1 MSLTNIFSI
10 ATSGMRVAQAGLR
23 ATSDNISNVN
33 TEGFTRRIV
42 DQQTVVIDGA
52 GAGVEVARVRRA
64 ADIYLQRAS
73 LSATSET
80 GRSSMVA
87 TFLDHAQALFGDP
100 STAESIFAGLDEVF
114 TAFSAAGSDPA
125 SQLRRSS
132 AITEVQN
139 FFADAKQLSAE
150 LTSIR
155 DQTNTHIAAVV
166 DRANGLLREI
176 DDLNVEISRYT
187 ITGRDATGAEN
198 AQSRLIQE
206 LSGLINFQMTP
217 REHGGVMLRTADGVM
232 IAGEGAA
239 TISFDRSNSAGSSLM
254 LVPALGASTPLSYG
268 LNSGELKGL
277 LQMRDEILP
286 GLSEQFGEFTTRAAD
301 ALNRAHNASS
311 AVPAPTVLQGRQ
323 TGLAMDTSIA
333 GFTGRTSIMILE
345 TAGANAGVVRRRV
358 DIDFDAGPSI
368 NGVAT
373 TPGNFLNDLD
383 AALGADGGA
392 SFAGGVLTLTGQAGG
407 GVAIVDDP
415 AQPSSRAGR
424 GFSHYFGLNDLVR
437 PTTFAFLDTGLSG
450 GDRHNFVGGSTI
462 TLRLH
467 GEAGS
472 HLTDV
477 TATIPNPPAN
487 SMNDFVGALNAS
499 VSGYGTFGLDSRG
512 GVSFTP
518 AAGRQVAV
526 SVLDDQT
533 AHAASGLSATAL
545 FGLNGASRAAR
556 AQNFVVN
563 PAVIADL
570 KRLALAQV
578 DHTAVVGGRELVLG
592 DSRGAHTIAAAGES
606 AIHFNQAGDGTA
618 VDMALSRYA
627 AEFGGAVG
635 RKAENAARRQ
645 EGAELL
651 QREAD
656 ARRSGAE
663 GVNLDEELI
672 QLTVYQQS
680 FNASARLIQAAKEM
694 YDTLI
699 NIV

>member
-1 MSLTNIFSI
+1 MSLTSIFNI
-10 ATSGMRVAQAGLR
+10 ATSGMRVAQTGLR
-23 ATSDNISNVN
+23 TTSDNISNVN
-33 TEGFTRRIV
+33 TEGFTRRVV
-42 DQQTVVIDGA
+42 DQQAIVIDGA
-52 GAGVEVARVRRA
+52 GAGVEVARIRRA
-64 ADIYLQRAS
+64 ADIYLQRSS
-73 LSATSET
+73 LSASSET
-80 GRSSMVA
+80 GRATMVA
-87 TFLDHAQALFGDP
+87 EFLDHAQSLFGDP
-100 STAESIFAGLDEVF
+100 STSESIFSGLDEVF

-125 SQLRRSS
+125 SQLRRNS
-132 AITEVQN
+132 AITAVQD
-139 FFADAKQLSAE
+139 FFTDAKELSAE
-150 LTSIR
+150 LNAIR
-155 DQTNTHIAAVV
+155 DQTNTHIASVV

-176 DDLNVEISRYT
+176 NDLNIEISRFT
-187 ITGRDATGAEN
+187 ITGRDPTGAEN
-198 AQSRLIQE
+198 AQSRLVQE
-206 LSGLINFQMTP
+206 LSGLINFQMTQ
-217 REHGGVMLRTADGVM
+217 REHGGVTLRTAEGVM
-232 IAGEGAA
+232 LAGDGAA
-239 TISFDRSNSAGSSLM
+239 TIAFDRSNSAGASLM
-254 LVPALGASTPLSYG
+254 LVPAQGSSTPLTHG

-286 GLSEQFGEFTTRAAD
+286 GLSAQFGEFTTRAAD

-323 TGLAMDTSIA
+323 TGLALDTSIA

-345 TAGANAGVVRRRV
+345 TTGAAAGTVRRRI
-358 DIDFDAGPSI
+358 DIDFGAGPSI

-373 TPGNFLNDLD
+373 TPANFLTDLD
-383 AALGADGGA
+383 TVLGADGGG
-392 SFAGGVLTLTGQAGG
+392 SFTAGVLTLTGEAGG

-415 AQPSSRAGR
+415 TQPSSRAGR

-437 PTTFAFLDTGLSG
+437 STSTAFLDTGLRG
-450 GDRHNFVGGSTI
+450 TDRHDFPNGSTVKF
-462 TLRLH
+462 RLH

-477 TATIPNPPAN
+477 TATVPSPPNT
-487 SMNDFVGALNAS
+487 MNAFIGALNTS
-499 VSGYGTFGLDSRG
+499 VSGYGAFALDAHG
-512 GVSFTP
+512 GISFTP
-518 AAGRQVAV
+518 AVGREVTI
-526 SVLDDQT
+526 SVLEDQT
-533 AHAASGLSATAL
+533 AHTTSGLSATL
-545 FGLNGASRAAR
+545 MFGLDANSRGAR

-563 PAVIADL
+563 PAILADP
-570 KRLALAQV
+570 KKLALAQV
-578 DHTAVVGGRELVLG
+578 DPTAVVGSRELVLG
-592 DSRGAHTIAAAGES
+592 DSRGAHAIAAAGES
-606 AIHFNQAGDGTA
+606 AIHFDKAGDGIA
-618 VDMALSRYA
+618 VDMALSRYG

-635 RKAENAARRQ
+635 RKAANAQRRQ

>member
-1 MSLTNIFSI
+1 MSLTNIFNI
-10 ATSGMRVAQAGLR
+10 ATSGMRVAQTGLR
-23 ATSDNISNVN
+23 TTSDNIANVN
-33 TEGFTRRIV
+33 TEGFTRRVVHQQAIV
-42 DQQTVVIDGA
+42 INGA
-52 GAGVEVARVRRA
+52 GAGVEVAAIRRA
-64 ADIYLQRAS
+64 ADMYLQRAS
-73 LSATSET
+73 LSASSET
-80 GRSSMVA
+80 GRATMVA

-100 STAESIFAGLDEVF
+100 STSESIFSGLDEVF
-114 TAFSAAGSDPA
+114 SAFSAAGSDPA
-125 SQLRRSS
+125 SQLRRNS
-132 AITEVQN
+132 AITAVQD
-139 FFADAKQLSAE
+139 FFTDAKVLSAE
-150 LTSIR
+150 LNGIR

-176 DDLNVEISRYT
+176 NDLNVEISRYT

-198 AQSRLIQE
+198 AQSRLVQE
-206 LSGLINFQMTP
+206 LSGLMNFQITQ
-217 REHGGVMLRTADGVM
+217 REHGGVMLRTAEGVM
-232 IAGEGAA
+232 LAGDGAA
-239 TISFDRSNSAGSSLM
+239 TISFDRSNTAGASL
-254 LVPALGASTPLSYG
+254 LLIPALGASTPLTHG

-286 GLSEQFGEFTTRAAD
+286 ALAEQFGEFTTRAAD

-323 TGLAMDTSIA
+323 TGLALDTSIA

-345 TAGANAGVVRRRV
+345 TSGAAAGTVRRRV

-373 TPGNFLNDLD
+373 TPANFLADLD
-383 AALGADGGA
+383 AVLGADGGA
-392 SFAGGVLTLTGQAGG
+392 SFSGGVLTLTGEAGG
-407 GVAIVDDP
+407 GLAVVDDP
-415 AQPSSRAGR
+415 AAPSSRAGR

-437 PTTFAFLDTGLSG
+437 STSTAFLDTGLRG
-450 GDRHNFVGGSTI
+450 TDRNDLAPGSTI
-462 TLRLH
+462 SFRLH

-477 TATIPNPPAN
+477 TATVPAAPNTMDA
-487 SMNDFVGALNAS
+487 FVGALNAS
-499 VSGYGTFGLDSRG
+499 VAGYG
-512 GVSFTP
+512 SFTLEP
-518 AAGRQVAV
+518 NGGITFTQATGRQVTV

-533 AHAASGLSATAL
+533 AHTTSGLSATLL
-545 FGLNGASRAAR
+545 FGLDRSSRAAR

-563 PAVIADL
+563 PSIIAEP
-570 KRLALAQV
+570 KKLALAQV
-578 DHTAVVGGRELVLG
+578 DFSATVGSRELVLG
-592 DSRGAHTIAAAGES
+592 DSRGAHAIAASGES
-606 AIHFNQAGDGTA
+606 AIHFDKAGDGIA

-635 RKAENAARRQ
+635 RKAANAASRRD
-645 EGAELL
+645 GAELL

-672 QLTVYQQS
+672 QLTIYQQS

-699 NIV
+699 DIV